1 MDIKRKILD
10 NKMNETLDGFND
22 IVRKA
27 TQQDSYQ
34 KDFSEAPIYLWYK
47 QHVKE
52 LAAKR
57 FAAVKK
63 QKSGG

>member
-1 MDIKRKILD
+1 
-10 NKMNETLDGFND
+10 MNETLDGFND